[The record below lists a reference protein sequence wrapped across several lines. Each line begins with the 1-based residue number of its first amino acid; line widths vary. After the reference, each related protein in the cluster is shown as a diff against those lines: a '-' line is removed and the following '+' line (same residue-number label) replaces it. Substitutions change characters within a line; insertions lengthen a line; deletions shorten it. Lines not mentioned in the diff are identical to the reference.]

1 MLGNSYLA
9 ARRKILTLGENA
21 LVVIDVVL
29 PAVLGLVLVGETSVS
44 AYEVLDRIVVIDVS
58 AIEYRR
64 RGRVIA
70 VCRRGEIGGNGGAG
84 RGIRAYQLRRSV
96 SLGAK
101 SGHFFE
107 PATAVPTAGLSG
119 KQALNIPVTNLKG
132 LVTSS

>member
-1 MLGNSYLA
+1 VEVILSNSYLA
-9 ARRKILTLGENA
+9 ARRKVLTLGENA

-29 PAVLGLVLVGETSVS
+29 PAVLGLVLVGETGVS
-44 AYEVLDRIVVIDVS
+44 AYEVLDRIVVIDAS

-64 RGRVIA
+64 RDRVIA
-70 VCRRGEIGGNGGAG
+70 VYRRGEIGGDSCGGC

-107 PATAVPTAGLSG
+107 PATAVPTAGL
-119 KQALNIPVTNLKG
+119 
-132 LVTSS
+132 